1 MLGPVIFFIYKGMDN
16 LSSVIFFK
24 KKIINNLSYATQI
37 STTTKVAKKIERDS
51 FGQLFYLFF
60 QAIFT

>member
-1 MLGPVIFFIYKGMDN
+1 MLPKSQP
-16 LSSVIFFK
+16 LQRW
-24 KKIINNLSYATQI
+24 L
-37 STTTKVAKKIERDS
+37 KKIERDS